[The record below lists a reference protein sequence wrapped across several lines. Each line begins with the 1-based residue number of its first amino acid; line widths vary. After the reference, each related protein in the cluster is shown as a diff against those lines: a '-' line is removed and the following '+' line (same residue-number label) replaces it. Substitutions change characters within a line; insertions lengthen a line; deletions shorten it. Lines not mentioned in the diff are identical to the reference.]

1 MGGFGSNFGTNFA
14 GIATTTTVAPSV
26 KTVTADLCVTTSTK
40 NDLCVIESVQENLC
54 V

>member
-1 MGGFGSNFGTNFA
+1 MGGFGPNFGSNFA
-14 GIATTTTVAPSV
+14 GIAATTTVAPVV

-40 NDLCVIESVQENLC
+40 NELCVTESVQENLC